1 MQPGSPPRPGSRS
14 QIGIGGCR
22 IGPRAKELVAQVLE
36 SNRLSAGPVTER
48 FEREI
53 AEIHGHRYGLFCNSG
68 TSALQI
74 ALAAL
79 KERDGWADG
88 DEVLVPAVTFVSTSN
103 VVLYNGLRPVFVEV
117 EPETYCID
125 PARIE
130 ERINARTRAIMPVHV
145 GGLPCEMDQVMEIAR
160 RRKLRV
166 VEDCAEAMFARYKGA
181 PVGSFSDVACFS
193 TYVAHMISTGV
204 GGLCTTDDAD
214 LMVMLKSL
222 MNHGRDSIYTRIDDD
237 QGMQGRRLFE
247 VAARRFSF
255 VRLGHSF
262 RCTEMEA
269 ALGLAELEQREANCA
284 RRRQIA
290 ARYDAGLTDLGDRL
304 QLPRTRPG
312 AEHVYMFYPVT
323 VTESRVTRDDVVAWL
338 EDHAIETRYVL
349 PLVNQPVYRRIFGDI
364 EKDYPVAAR
373 INRDS
378 FYFGC
383 HPEMSDADVEYVIDA
398 FHAFFRERR

>member
-1 MQPGSPPRPGSRS
+1 MQPGSPPRPGSRP

-22 IGPRAKELVAQVLE
+22 IGPRAKALVAEVLD
-36 SNRLSAGPVTER
+36 SNRLSAGPVTAR
-48 FEREI
+48 FEHEV
-53 AEIHGHRYGLFCNSG
+53 AALHGARYGLFCNSG

-79 KERDGWADG
+79 KERDGWADA
-88 DEVLVPAVTFVSTSN
+88 DEVLVPAVTFISTSN

-130 ERINARTRAIMPVHV
+130 GRITARTRAIMPVHV
-145 GGLPCEMDQVMEIAR
+145 GGLPCEMDKVMEIAR

-237 QGMQGRRLFE
+237 QGMEGRRLFE

-284 RRRQIA
+284 RRRAIA
-290 ARYDAGLTDLGDRL
+290 ARYDAGLADLKDRL

-312 AEHVYMFYPVT
+312 AEHVFMFYPVT
-323 VTESRVTRDDVVAWL
+323 VTDPRTTRDAIVAWL
-338 EDHAIETRYVL
+338 EDRAIETRYVL
-349 PLVNQPVYRRIFGDI
+349 PLINQPVYRRIFGDI

-373 INRDS
+373 INRSS
-378 FYFGC
+378 FYVGC
-383 HPEMSDADVEYVIDA
+383 HPEMSDDDVEYVIEA
-398 FHAFFRERR
+398 FHAFFREKR

>member
-1 MQPGSPPRPGSRS
+1 MQPGSPPRPGSRP

-22 IGPRAKELVAQVLE
+22 ITPRAKELVAQVLE

-48 FEREI
+48 FEHEI
-53 AEIHGHRYGLFCNSG
+53 AKIHGARYGLFCNSG

-88 DEVLVPAVTFVSTSN
+88 DEVLVPAVTFISTSN
-103 VVLYNGLRPVFVEV
+103 VVLYNGLKPVFVEV
-117 EPETYCID
+117 EPDTYCID

-130 ERINARTRAIMPVHV
+130 ERITPRTRAIMPVHV
-145 GGLPCEMDQVMEIAR
+145 GGLPCEMDGVMAIAK

-181 PVGSFSDVACFS
+181 PVGSFSDIACFS

-237 QGMQGRRLFE
+237 QGMEGRRLFE

-269 ALGLAELEQREANCA
+269 ALGLAELEQKEANCA

-290 ARYDAGLTDLGDRL
+290 ARYDAGLADLGDRL
-304 QLPRTRPG
+304 MLPRTRPG
-312 AEHVYMFYPVT
+312 AEHVYMFYPIT
-323 VTESRVTRDDVVAWL
+323 VRDGPFSRDDIVAWL

-373 INRDS
+373 INRAS
-378 FYFGC
+378 FYVGC
-383 HPEMSDADVEYVIDA
+383 HPEMTDEDVEYVIGA
-398 FHAFFRERR
+398 FHGFFAGKR